1 MDRLTV
7 TLDPRRGE
15 TRVLMMEGRDER
27 LRAVLGPARAA
38 HPRAATTLLEALA
51 LWQQRAVSCVL
62 CADVE
67 EPSSALRPAKAEVDR
82 LEEDLVVPE
91 LVGDVHVPFDALER
105 LRADFRPE
113 HDGSARLVAE
123 LVDEMGLAAGL

>member
-67 EPSSALRPAKAEVDR
+67 EPSSALRLTDGLGLGERSIHFEV
-82 LEEDLVVPE
+82 EV
-91 LVGDVHVPFDALER
+91 A
-105 LRADFRPE
+105 LRAHRRRARHLATLGDFRDLRQLCLE
-113 HDGSARLVAE
+113 GVLS
-123 LVDEMGLAAGL
+123 